1 MWWRKDREPEPQ
13 HDYSAEAARIAMAVA
28 ALDHH
33 MRIQSEMY
41 GEDRNDELC
50 DALLELREILAPSV
64 VSAAS

>member
-1 MWWRKDREPEPQ
+1 MWWRKNREPEPQ
-13 HDYSAEAARIAMAVA
+13 YDYSADAARIEMAVSA
-28 ALDHH
+28 VDAI

-64 VSAAS
+64 VSAMS